1 MSAEENEVMAELE
14 RTRELLRRQ
23 MEDNARLHADIRR
36 LSETQSA
43 FEAGRDTDLLRR
55 AGELGIREI
64 RLIFGEGEEA

>member
-1 MSAEENEVMAELE
+1 MSAEENEIMAELE

-36 LSETQSA
+36 LSEIQNA
-43 FEAGRDTDLLRR
+43 YDAGRDTDLLRR

-64 RLIFGEGEEA
+64 RLLFGEEAEA